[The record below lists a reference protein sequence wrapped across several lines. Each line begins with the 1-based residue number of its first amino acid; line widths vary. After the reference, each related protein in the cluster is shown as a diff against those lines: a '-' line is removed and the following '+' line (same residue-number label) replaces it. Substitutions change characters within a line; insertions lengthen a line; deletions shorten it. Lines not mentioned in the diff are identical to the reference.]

1 VCVCLHTRSLTH
13 TAYGVAH
20 SPCARTLTHGVRERG
35 EREGSKRGGQRER
48 ERGSKRMYTR
58 RWALCKRNGMNIYHT
73 HTHTHTHAKV
83 GAVQV
88 LRNGKVGWGVPK
100 AGDSQVIVDDTQYR
114 TSIHNTAIPY
124 FDTQYRN
131 SVLRYTI
138 PRAHRRMHKPT
149 YVHTHKI

>member
-1 VCVCLHTRSLTH
+1 VCVSPYTLSHTHSIRRGTQPVRAHTH
-13 TAYGVAH
+13 TW
-20 SPCARTLTHGVRERG
+20 CQRERG
-35 EREGSKRGGQRER
+35 ARGEQEGGAERKRKREQTHVHSQMGAVQ
-48 ERGSKRMYTR
+48 EKWYEYIS
-58 RWALCKRNGMNIYHT
+58 HT